1 MQEEGY
7 VAAILYEAGTKDI
20 PLGKVLAILVDDE
33 GDIAAFKDYKP
44 EDGDA
49 PAAASTPQAA
59 PAEQPAAAAP
69 TPKATPAAAP
79 PTKPTGGRVFA
90 SPLA

>member
-1 MQEEGY
+1 M
-7 VAAILYEAGTKDI
+7 AAILYEAGAKDI

-33 GDIAAFKDYKP
+33 DDIAAFKDYKAD
-44 EDGDA
+44 DGDA
-49 PAAASTPQAA
+49 PAAASTPEPA

-69 TPKATPAAAP
+69 TSTPAAAAP
-79 PTKPTGGRVFA
+79 PTKPAGGRVFA